1 MPLTGPWKLQ
11 LSKGV
16 SRVFR
21 GVLGAVPV
29 VDNRCAEVV
38 AESHRSMGISCTPT
52 LTQRAITARGD
63 RMISY
68 KKTWTI
74 FVKRKD
80 ITGTREKVPQSSPY
94 LKESSTKVVHTLF
107 LMILGIQLWKHLKHV
122 VNKLIL
128 HTGCWDFKKFSSNPT
143 LLRLEIIWPQG
154 VVKHSNEKCWLWL
167 REELGGI
174 CRP

>member
-11 LSKGV
+11 LSKGI

-52 LTQRAITARGD
+52 LTQRAITARGE

-68 KKTWTI
+68 ENMNNLCQKKRHYWHEGKGSTEFTLPEGI
-74 FVKRKD
+74 FYKGGAHSFLDDFRD
-80 ITGTREKVPQSSPY
+80 PA
-94 LKESSTKVVHTLF
+94 LKT
-107 LMILGIQLWKHLKHV
+107 
-122 VNKLIL
+122 
-128 HTGCWDFKKFSSNPT
+128 FKT
-143 LLRLEIIWPQG
+143 
-154 VVKHSNEKCWLWL
+154 C
-167 REELGGI
+167 
-174 CRP
+174 C